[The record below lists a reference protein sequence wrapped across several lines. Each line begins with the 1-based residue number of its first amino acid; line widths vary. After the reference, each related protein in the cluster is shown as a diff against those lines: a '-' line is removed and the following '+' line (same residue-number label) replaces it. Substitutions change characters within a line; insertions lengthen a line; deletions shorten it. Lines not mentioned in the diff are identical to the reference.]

1 LATLNVTTIPPWLQ
15 CVVPIVMR
23 IVVITGRQRLL
34 IQHCVDI
41 VNFLM
46 TTSVRRSQF
55 TQQQEVID
63 TYRSLALS
71 LGINQVDRI
80 EDAIVW

>member
-1 LATLNVTTIPPWLQ
+1 
-15 CVVPIVMR
+15 VVPIVMR

-46 TTSVRRSQF
+46 ITSVRRSQF

-71 LGINQVDRI
+71 LDISPVERI